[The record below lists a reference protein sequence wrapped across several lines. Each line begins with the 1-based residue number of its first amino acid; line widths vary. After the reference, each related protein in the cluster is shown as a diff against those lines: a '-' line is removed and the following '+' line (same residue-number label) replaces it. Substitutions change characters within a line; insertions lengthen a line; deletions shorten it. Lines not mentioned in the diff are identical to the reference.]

1 MNTFNKIRERV
12 LMRVSE
18 NGLVS
23 VMNDTKWMKLIDRI
37 KLLNFLPPYQIK
49 NLLSDLPYPE
59 DFNDPIYY
67 LGDYSEGILPF
78 YAIEWILI
86 NPKYYYTRG
95 KLLNDGYKS
104 VYNELKQILIEL
116 KIPYHEENSM
126 FYIYGYINSNT
137 KLS

>member
-1 MNTFNKIRERV
+1 MNTFNKIREMV
-12 LMRVSE
+12 LIRVSE

-59 DFNDPIYY
+59 DFKDPIYY

-78 YAIEWILI
+78 YSIEWILI

-95 KLLNDGYKS
+95 KLLNDDYKS